1 MRTGPAQQMV
11 ALRAVQVE
19 GGRRGMGGSRGGPA
33 LGPLIMGVALLLV
46 GGALLLRNLGLVELD
61 WGLLWPLI
69 LLVIGIVIL
78 AAAVR
83 RPSGGRG
90 IPRVTVPADGAA
102 RLELLL
108 RLGAGRYRLAGGSA
122 ALVDV
127 TANEPTIDH
136 AVDRSGDLAR
146 VRLST
151 STDWWALG
159 WGRTIDWTIGVAGG
173 VPTSLDVQAGAGSFN
188 LDLSA
193 VAVARARV
201 AIGAADLRVVLPH
214 PRGDVPVQVEG
225 GAASFTFEI
234 PSGVEAR
241 VRTSGLVTSSGPAET
256 PGYATA
262 ADRVSVTVTGGA
274 AAVRVVG
281 GA

>member
-1 MRTGPAQQMV
+1 MS
-11 ALRAVQVE
+11 
-19 GGRRGMGGSRGGPA
+19 GSRGGPA
-33 LGPLIMGVALLLV
+33 LGPLVIGVALLLV
-46 GGALLLRNLGLVELD
+46 GGAFLLRNLGLVELD

-78 AAAVR
+78 AGAVR

-151 STDWWALG
+151 STDW
-159 WGRTIDWTIGVAGG
+159 TIAVAGG

-193 VAVARARV
+193 VAVARAKV

-214 PRGDVPVQVEG
+214 PRGEVPVQVEG